1 MSPSPANSR
10 DAFPATDGIHQ
21 LPVLSDNVI
30 WIWVRGRQ
38 AVVVDPAVAEPVI
51 AWLEARELELEAV
64 LQTHHHAD
72 HIGGTPALLRHWP
85 KATVVA
91 AASDRERI
99 PFQTLSV
106 EGGDRIPLLGE
117 QIQVIDVPAH
127 TRAHIAFVLPGDE
140 HQNRDPALFCGDTL
154 FSGGCGRLFEG
165 SAADMHLALQ
175 RLAAL
180 PEQTTVHCA
189 HEYTEANLKF
199 ALTVEPGNQA
209 LLERSKEILALR
221 KDGKPTVPST
231 IGEEKATNPFLRP
244 ESENLQSTI
253 GKAGSTLVDVF
264 AETRRLKDNF

>member
-1 MSPSPANSR
+1 MPPTPANS
-10 DAFPATDGIHQ
+10 PGSCPVEDGIHQ
-21 LPVLSDNVI
+21 LPVLNDNII

-72 HIGGTPALLRHWP
+72 HIGGTPALLKHWP

-106 EGGDRIPLLGE
+106 EGGDRVPLLGE

-189 HEYTEANLKF
+189 HEYTESNLRWAASLKP
-199 ALTVEPGNQA
+199 EDEQIQA
-209 LLERSKEILALR
+209 RLASVTALR
-221 KDGKPTVPST
+221 QRGASSLPST
-231 IGEEKATNPFLRP
+231 VALEKATNLFMQASSEEEVSSLR
-244 ESENLQSTI
+244 QH
-253 GKAGSTLVDVF
+253 
-264 AETRRLKDNF
+264 KDHWRG

>member
-21 LPVLSDNVI
+21 LPVLSDNII

-91 AASDRERI
+91 AAADRERI

-106 EGGDRIPLLGE
+106 EGGDRVPLLGE
-117 QIQVIDVPAH
+117 QVQVIDVPAH

-189 HEYTEANLKF
+189 HEYTESNLRWAASLKP
-199 ALTVEPGNQA
+199 EDEQIQA
-209 LLERSKEILALR
+209 RLASVTALR
-221 KDGKPTVPST
+221 QRGASSLPST
-231 IGEEKATNPFLRP
+231 VALEKATNLFVQASSAEEVSSLR
-244 ESENLQSTI
+244 QH
-253 GKAGSTLVDVF
+253 
-264 AETRRLKDNF
+264 KDHWRG

>member
-21 LPVLSDNVI
+21 LPVLSDNII

-106 EGGDRIPLLGE
+106 EGGDRVPLLGE

-154 FSGGCGRLFEG
+154 FSGGCGRLLEG

-189 HEYTEANLKF
+189 HEYTESNLRWAASLKP
-199 ALTVEPGNQA
+199 EDEQIQA
-209 LLERSKEILALR
+209 RLASVTALR
-221 KDGKPTVPST
+221 QRGASSLPST
-231 IGEEKATNPFLRP
+231 VALEKATNLFVQASSAEEVSSLR
-244 ESENLQSTI
+244 LH
-253 GKAGSTLVDVF
+253 
-264 AETRRLKDNF
+264 KDHWRG

>member
-21 LPVLSDNVI
+21 LPVLSDNII
-30 WIWVRGRQ
+30 WIWVRGHQ

-51 AWLEARELELEAV
+51 TWLEARELELEAV

-91 AASDRERI
+91 AAADRERI

-106 EGGDRIPLLGE
+106 EGGDRVPLLGE

-189 HEYTEANLKF
+189 HEYTESNLRWAASLKP
-199 ALTVEPGNQA
+199 EDEQKQA
-209 LLERSKEILALR
+209 RLASVSALR
-221 KDGKPTVPST
+221 QLGASSLPST
-231 IGEEKATNPFLRP
+231 VALEKATNLFVQASSAEEVSSLR
-244 ESENLQSTI
+244 QH
-253 GKAGSTLVDVF
+253 
-264 AETRRLKDNF
+264 KDHWRG